1 MDINYLNSEIF
12 PSRGITWY
20 TEFSSLKGL
29 NSNSGDFTK
38 LTSDMTIYASISDAS
53 RVTGVIR
60 AGGGHIFS
68 SKPEYFQALTLG
80 VNNYVRGFR
89 KNRFAGTSM
98 AYGSAELRF
107 KVAKSRSYL
116 LPGDIGLIGFYDIGR
131 VWQRGEHSDKW
142 HDTYGGGIYF
152 VPYNVVMLSATMG
165 ISEEDQLFNFTLG
178 TKLTLTF

>member
-1 MDINYLNSEIF
+1 
-12 PSRGITWY
+12 
-20 TEFSSLKGL
+20 
-29 NSNSGDFTK
+29 
-38 LTSDMTIYASISDAS
+38 MTIYASISDAS

-89 KNRFAGTSM
+89 KNRFAGTSL
-98 AYGSAELRF
+98 AYTSAELRF
-107 KVAKSRSYL
+107 KIAKSRSYL
-116 LPGDIGLIGFYDIGR
+116 LPGDIGLIGYYDIGR
-131 VWQRGEHSDKW
+131 VWQRGESSKKW

-152 VPYNVVMLSATMG
+152 VPYNVVMIAATMG
-165 ISEEDQLFNFTLG
+165 ISEEDQLFNFSLG